1 MPRRFFPTLLVLA
14 VGCAASSSQS
24 GPAPPPPPVSA
35 LDGGADPQTGEVRY
49 LALGDSITQGI
60 GTDAFETDA
69 FPARLS
75 ERWRA
80 KGCKV
85 ELKNAGISGY
95 TAAEVLR
102 DQVPEIAPF
111 KPTLITLQD
120 GANDIVNAV
129 PPETYRTNI
138 RAILDAAKKS
148 GARVVVLPQ
157 NEWPRSPEGINYGTV
172 SSLMDQRDAL
182 NTILIEE
189 VKAKGAELVD
199 LRALYRQ
206 HADKKLWA
214 ADGIHP
220 TPPAYDE
227 MAAELAR
234 VIPSPCGK

>member
-1 MPRRFFPTLLVLA
+1 MNRRIFPTLVVFVA
-14 VGCAASSSQS
+14 GCAAQSGQS
-24 GPAPPPPPVSA
+24 GPAPPPPSVSA
-35 LDGGADPQTGEVRY
+35 VDGGADPQTGEVRY
-49 LALGDSITQGI
+49 LAMGDSITQGI

-111 KPTLITLQD
+111 KPTFITLQD
-120 GANDIVNAV
+120 GANDIVNKV
-129 PPETYRTNI
+129 SPDTYRANI
-138 RAILDAAKKS
+138 RAILDAAKQS

-157 NEWPRSPEGINYGTV
+157 NEWPRSPEGPNYGT
-172 SSLMDQRDAL
+172 MEQRDAFD
-182 NTILIEE
+182 TILIEE

-214 ADGIHP
+214 EDGIHP

-227 MAAELAR
+227 MAAEIAR